1 MPLRPHPNTTATLTP
16 LAQAVRTVL
25 ASALLIGAATPALA
39 QTTAPASGEVTLP
52 SVTIKASRAANAATE
67 GSRSYTTEATSTA
80 TGLSLLLRDTPQ
92 SVSVVTRERIEDQAM
107 DTVEDALRNTSGLS
121 IKNTDRGRNELSAR
135 GFKIT
140 NYQFDGVPM
149 FTGNIGVE
157 TISTEPFDRIEVV
170 RGATGLLNGAGDPSA
185 AVNLVR
191 KHADSKT
198 FTATAK
204 GELGSWNH
212 RAGTLDLTT
221 PLNSDASVRAR
232 LVLHANQQDAYIDLE
247 NTKGSVFYGVVDA
260 DLTAVTRLSVG
271 ASQETRQRNGVYWG
285 GLTYWY
291 ADGTR
296 TDWDRS
302 KTTATRWNQWDTE
315 ETTAFASLEHK
326 LANRWRLRA
335 DLGHRQQVEDSKL
348 LWVTGTP
355 DRATGLG
362 LSAYPYHYRAEPTQT
377 HAGFSATGPFSLWGR
392 EHEFTAGLMRSQ
404 LKDGW
409 DNRDAAGDV
418 AEVGNFNQWDGSYP
432 EPAMTAFYRGNLGT
446 TTQTGAY
453 MASRLQ
459 ITDALK
465 FIVGGRVSSWKRDE
479 DVGAWTPEAY
489 TLRHSSVFTP
499 YAGVVMDLSD
509 NVSAYASYTTIF
521 KPQTEKDR
529 HGQYLDPL
537 EGNSA
542 EIGVKGAFFDGR
554 LNASAAVFRV
564 DQDNFAT
571 PDAGHF
577 VPGTATVAYLAAQG
591 IRSQGIDLEVQGD
604 IAPGWQLGAGWTQF
618 SARDAQGAHVVTEHP
633 RQQLKLFTKHT
644 LGGALQGLSLG
655 GGLVWESTPPV
666 TATNPVTGLNERVGQ
681 PARAVLD
688 VMAAYAFN
696 PKTSVQLNIGNL
708 LDKAYYSSSWSGYT
722 YGEPRTFTVAL
733 KHRF

>member
-1 MPLRPHPNTTATLTP
+1 MPLRTHSPLSAPRTR
-16 LAQAVRTVL
+16 LAQAIHLTLAGAVL
-25 ASALLIGAATPALA
+25 TCTATPVLSQSPPPGQGEATLA
-39 QTTAPASGEVTLP
+39 PVTVKAQAAPSPV
-52 SVTIKASRAANAATE
+52 TE

-80 TGLSLLLRDTPQ
+80 TGLSLSLRDTPQ
-92 SVSVVTRERIEDQAM
+92 AVSVVTRERIEDQAM
-107 DTVEDALRNTSGLS
+107 DTVEDALRSTTGIS
-121 IKNTDRGRNELSAR
+121 IKNTDRGRNDLTAR
-135 GFKIT
+135 GFKIS

-149 FTGNIGVE
+149 FTGNIGAE
-157 TISTEPFDRIEVV
+157 TLSTVPFDRVEVV
-170 RGATGLLNGAGDPSA
+170 RGSTGLLNGAGDPSA
-185 AVNLVR
+185 AINLVR
-191 KHADSKT
+191 KHANSKT
-198 FTATAK
+198 FTATVE

-232 LVLHANQQDAYIDLE
+232 LVLHANEQDAFIDLE
-247 NTKGSVFYGVVDA
+247 NTQGRVFYGVVDA
-260 DLTAVTRLSVG
+260 DLTPDTRLSVG

-296 TDWDRS
+296 TQWDRS

-335 DLGHRQQVEDSKL
+335 DLSHRKQVEDSKL

-355 DRATGLG
+355 DRTTGLG

-392 EHEFTAGLMRSQ
+392 EHELTFGVMRSQ

-409 DNRDAAGDV
+409 DNRDAVGDV

-432 EPAMTAFYRGNLGT
+432 EPALSPFYRGSKDT

-453 MASRLQ
+453 VASRLQ

-465 FIVGGRVSSWKRDE
+465 FIVGGRVSNWQRDGE
-479 DVGAWTPEAY
+479 VGAWTAEAY

-499 YAGVVMDLSD
+499 YAGVVLDLSD

-529 HGQYLDPL
+529 FGQYLDPL

-542 EIGVKGAFFDGR
+542 EIGVKGEFFNGK
-554 LNASAAVFRV
+554 LNASAAVFRI

-577 VPGTATVAYLAAQG
+577 VPGTATVASRAAQG
-591 IRSQGIDLEVQGD
+591 VKSQGIDLEVSGEV
-604 IAPGWQLGAGWTQF
+604 APGWQLGAGWTQF
-618 SARDAQGAHVVTEHP
+618 SARDAQGVHVVAEHP
-633 RQQLKLFTKHT
+633 RRQLKLFTKHSF
-644 LGGALQGLSLG
+644 GGALQGLSLG
-655 GGLVWESTPPV
+655 GGLVWESTPPI
-666 TATNPVTGLNERVGQ
+666 TATNPVTGLDERVGQ
-681 PARAVLD
+681 PAYTVVD

-696 PKTSVQLNIGNL
+696 PKTSLQLNIGNL
-708 LDKAYYSSSWSGYT
+708 LDKANYSSSWSGYT
-722 YGEPRTFTVAL
+722 YGEPRKFTVAL

>member
-1 MPLRPHPNTTATLTP
+1 MPLRTHSPLSTPRTRLARAIHLTLAGAVLTGTATAVLSQTP
-16 LAQAVRTVL
+16 PPGQGEATLAPVTVKAQA
-25 ASALLIGAATPALA
+25 
-39 QTTAPASGEVTLP
+39 APSPV
-52 SVTIKASRAANAATE
+52 TE

-80 TGLSLLLRDTPQ
+80 TGLSLSLRDTPQ
-92 SVSVVTRERIEDQAM
+92 AVSVVTRERIEDQAM
-107 DTVEDALRNTSGLS
+107 DTVEDALRSTTGVSLKS
-121 IKNTDRGRNELSAR
+121 MDRGRNGLSAR
-135 GFKIT
+135 GFLIT

-149 FTGNIGVE
+149 FTGNIGAE
-157 TISTEPFDRIEVV
+157 TISTVPFDRIEVV
-170 RGATGLLNGAGDPSA
+170 RGSTGLLNGAGDPSA
-185 AVNLVR
+185 AINLVR
-191 KHADSKT
+191 KHANSKT

-204 GELGSWNH
+204 AELGSWNH

-232 LVLHANQQDAYIDLE
+232 LVLHANEQDAFIDLE
-247 NTKGSVFYGVVDA
+247 HTKGSVFYGVVDA
-260 DLTAVTRLSVG
+260 DLAPDTRLSVG

-315 ETTAFASLEHK
+315 ETTAFASLEHQ
-326 LANRWRLRA
+326 LDSRWRLRA
-335 DLGHRQQVEDSKL
+335 DLSHRKQVEDSRL
-348 LWVTGTP
+348 LWVWGTP
-355 DRATGLG
+355 DQTSGLG
-362 LSAYPYHYRAEPTQT
+362 LSAYPYHYHAEPTQT

-392 EHEFTAGLMRSQ
+392 EHELSVGLSRSQ
-404 LKDGW
+404 LRDGW
-409 DNRDAAGDV
+409 DNRDAVGDV
-418 AEVGNFNQWDGSYP
+418 AEVGNFNLWDGSYP
-432 EPAMTAFYRGNLGT
+432 EPALSSFYRGSKDT

-453 MASRLQ
+453 VASRLQ

-465 FIVGGRVSSWKRDE
+465 FIVGGRVSSWKRDGE
-479 DVGAWTPEAY
+479 VGAWTAEAY
-489 TLRHSSVFTP
+489 TIRHSSVFTP

-521 KPQTEKDR
+521 KPQTEQDR

-542 EIGVKGAFFDGR
+542 EIGVKGEFLNGR

-577 VPGTATVAYLAAQG
+577 VPGTATVASVAAQG
-591 IRSQGIDLEVQGD
+591 VKSQGVELEVLGD

-655 GGLVWESTPPV
+655 GGLVWESRPPV
-666 TATNPVTGLNERVGQ
+666 TATNPDTGLDERVGQ
-681 PARAVLD
+681 PAYAVLD
-688 VMAAYAFN
+688 AMAAYAFN
-696 PKTSVQLNIGNL
+696 AKTSVQLNISNL

-722 YGEPRTFTVAL
+722 YSEPRAFTVAL

>member
-1 MPLRPHPNTTATLTP
+1 MPLHAQRPNGAALTP

-25 ASALLIGAATPALA
+25 ASALLVSASTSARAQAA
-39 QTTAPASGEVTLP
+39 APTGGETTLP
-52 SVTIKASRAANAATE
+52 SVTIKASSAANTVTE
-67 GSRSYTTEATSTA
+67 GSGAYTTGATSTA
-80 TGLSLLLRDTPQ
+80 TGLNLSLRDTPQ
-92 SVSVVTRERIEDQAM
+92 AVSVITSERMKDQAM
-107 DTVEDALRNTSGLS
+107 DTVEDALRNTTGIS
-121 IKNTDRGRNELSAR
+121 IKNTDRGRNDLTAR
-135 GFKIT
+135 GFRIT

-149 FTGNIGVE
+149 FTGNIGAE
-157 TISTEPFDRIEVV
+157 TLSTEPFDRIEVV

-191 KHADSKT
+191 KHANSKT
-198 FTATAK
+198 FTATVEA
-204 GELGSWNH
+204 ELGSWNH

-232 LVLHANQQDAYIDLE
+232 LVLHANEQDAFIDLE

-260 DLTAVTRLSVG
+260 DLTPDTRLSVG

-315 ETTAFASLEHK
+315 ETSAFASLEHK
-326 LANRWRLRA
+326 LDNRWRLRA
-335 DLGHRQQVEDSKL
+335 DLSHRQQVEDSKL
-348 LWVTGTP
+348 LWATGVP
-355 DRATGLG
+355 DRASGLG
-362 LSAYPYHYRAEPTQT
+362 LSAYPYHYHAEPTQT
-377 HAGFSATGPFSLWGR
+377 HVGVSATGPLALWGR
-392 EHEFTAGLMRSQ
+392 EHELTVGVMRSQ
-404 LKDGW
+404 LKNGW
-409 DNRDAAGDV
+409 DNRDAVGNV

-432 EPAMTAFYRGNLGT
+432 EPAMTAFYLANQGT

-479 DVGAWTPEAY
+479 EVGAWTPEAY

-542 EIGVKGAFFDGR
+542 EIGVKGEFFNGR

-577 VPGTATVAYLAAQG
+577 VPGTTTVASVAAQG
-591 IRSQGIDLEVQGD
+591 VKSQGIELEVSGEVT
-604 IAPGWQLGAGWTQF
+604 PGWQLGAGWTQF
-618 SARDAQGAHVVTEHP
+618 SARDAQGVHVVAEHP
-633 RQQLKLFTKHT
+633 RQQLKLFTKHSF
-644 LGGALQGLSLG
+644 GGALQGLSLG
-655 GGLVWESTPPV
+655 GGLVWESTPPI
-666 TATNPVTGLNERVGQ
+666 TATNPVTGLDERVGQ
-681 PARAVLD
+681 PAYTVVD
-688 VMAAYAFN
+688 VMAAYAFSA
-696 PKTSVQLNIGNL
+696 KTSVQLNIGNL

-722 YGEPRTFTVAL
+722 YGEPRTFTVSL

>member
-1 MPLRPHPNTTATLTP
+1 MPLRTHSPLSAPRTRLARAIHLTLAGAVLTGTATPVLSQTP
-16 LAQAVRTVL
+16 PPGQGEATLAPVTVKAQA
-25 ASALLIGAATPALA
+25 
-39 QTTAPASGEVTLP
+39 APSPV
-52 SVTIKASRAANAATE
+52 TE

-80 TGLSLLLRDTPQ
+80 TGLSLSLRDTPQ
-92 SVSVVTRERIEDQAM
+92 AVSVVTRERIEDQAM
-107 DTVEDALRNTSGLS
+107 DTVEDALRSTTGVSLKS
-121 IKNTDRGRNELSAR
+121 MDRGRNGLSAR
-135 GFKIT
+135 GFLIT

-149 FTGNIGVE
+149 FTGNIGAE

-170 RGATGLLNGAGDPSA
+170 RGSTGLLNGAGDPSA
-185 AVNLVR
+185 AINLVR
-191 KHADSKT
+191 KHANSKT

-204 GELGSWNH
+204 AELGSWNH

-232 LVLHANQQDAYIDLE
+232 LVLHANEQDAFIDLE
-247 NTKGSVFYGVVDA
+247 HTKGSVFYGVVDA
-260 DLTAVTRLSVG
+260 DLAPDTRLSVG
-271 ASQETRQRNGVYWG
+271 ASQETRERNGVYWG

-315 ETTAFASLEHK
+315 ETTAFASLEHQ
-326 LANRWRLRA
+326 LDSRWRLRA
-335 DLGHRQQVEDSKL
+335 DLSHRKQVEDSRL
-348 LWVTGTP
+348 LWVWGTP
-355 DRATGLG
+355 DQTSGLG
-362 LSAYPYHYRAEPTQT
+362 LSAYPYHYHAEPTQT

-392 EHEFTAGLMRSQ
+392 EHELSVGLSRSQ
-404 LKDGW
+404 LRDGW
-409 DNRDAAGDV
+409 DNRGAVGDV
-418 AEVGNFNQWDGSYP
+418 AEVGNFNLWDGSYP
-432 EPAMTAFYRGNLGT
+432 EPALSPFYRGSKDT
-446 TTQTGAY
+446 TTQIGAY
-453 MASRLQ
+453 VASRLQ

-465 FIVGGRVSSWKRDE
+465 FIVGGRVSSWKRDGE
-479 DVGAWTPEAY
+479 VGAWTAEAY
-489 TLRHSSVFTP
+489 TIRHSSVFTP

-521 KPQTEKDR
+521 KPQTEQDR

-542 EIGVKGAFFDGR
+542 EIGVKGEFFNGR

-577 VPGTATVAYLAAQG
+577 VPGTATVASVAAQG
-591 IRSQGIDLEVQGD
+591 VKSQGVELEVLGD

-655 GGLVWESTPPV
+655 GGLVWESRPPV
-666 TATNPVTGLNERVGQ
+666 TATNPVTGLDERVGQ
-681 PARAVLD
+681 PAYAVLD
-688 VMAAYAFN
+688 AMAAYAFN
-696 PKTSVQLNIGNL
+696 AKTSVQLNISNL

-722 YGEPRTFTVAL
+722 YSEPRAFTVAL